1 MNKDLDNKD
10 QYYDN
15 DLPKEVVELLMKTH
29 PLKNRVEKFDEEKY
43 ATRYT
48 KMRDQSLREELNHE
62 ENYEQVENTNKTEV
76 KEKNVKG
83 SSFDEYDNEDE
94 EVVKFVKVKPKPLK
108 STLTY
113 TQREIDV
120 EEIRRLDKASELDDF
135 FSGYEDEE
143 YEDENDTPID
153 LKNPKFKKF
162 ILVGGVVGI
171 CLFVVL
177 LVSTFTLTGKLSK
190 AKKDIETFAELQEQN
205 SELKLQ
211 INSLEE
217 KIGEL
222 ESEDEPKV
230 AMNNDSEENTD
241 GSQTDENN
249 TAAANDTN
257 NSTNSSTNTT
267 NNNTTNNAS
276 TGTMDSYTVVDGD
289 SFWTISS
296 KVYGNGANYQ
306 KILDANGLT
315 ENDGIKPGQVLKI
328 PR

>member
-29 PLKNRVEKFDEEKY
+29 PLKNRVENFDEEKY

-62 ENYEQVENTNKTEV
+62 ENYEKVENSNKSEV
-76 KEKNVKG
+76 NEKNVKE
-83 SSFDEYDNEDE
+83 SSFDEDDD

-230 AMNNDSEENTD
+230 AMDNGSEENTD
-241 GSQTDENN
+241 GLQTDENN

-257 NSTNSSTNTT
+257 NSTNSSINTT